1 MTELDSQTIQTELAK
16 YKSATKD
23 SPIFLLNDD
32 RVVIGMIVDE
42 DNHLHYVLRNVD
54 KSCEVVDAESVSL
67 LIVEDLRIV
76 KSKTVTVTIEQ
87 S

>member
-16 YKSATKD
+16 YKSAKKD
-23 SPIFLLNDD
+23 SPIFRLNDD

-54 KSCEVVDAESVSL
+54 ESCEVVEAESVSV

-87 S
+87 N